1 MLAGLVVV
9 EALSLALFSGLLVR
23 QQTRDGNARAGL
35 RLSHEVT
42 SLAMEARTALLEQS
56 SNWVGIAARS
66 IGDTPGISVAKV
78 TDVAGNVLSSSSGG
92 QQRLEAGEL
101 AQIPLSKTDE
111 ARVFSFDRD
120 RWEGV
125 RPIYTGSELRG
136 FAWVETDRG
145 WDQDERRSTINA
157 TALFG
162 IVWVVAS
169 GLLVLLMARS
179 ISRPLAIL
187 HRGTRSLME
196 SPGTNGNFPLP
207 VEAHNELGDLIEAFN
222 RMFASIVEQRAGLS
236 DTLSL
241 LDSMLAN
248 APIGLAFFDRH
259 YRIVRVNQ
267 VFAGMTGVS
276 LSRHLGRT
284 LPEVLPSA
292 VAEDLQSTVM
302 GVFAEEEAVRNLE
315 LSGQSARSKIP
326 WTWLASVYPVRT
338 QQQQVRW
345 VGVIVLDASERKR
358 SEDALRKSE
367 KLAATGR
374 LATSIAH
381 EINNPLEAITNLL
394 FLLHN
399 FCGLDAEALGYVT
412 QAEHEAQR
420 ISEITQQTL
429 RFYRQSTLPLRANMA
444 ELVDSV
450 INLYRGKL
458 RSQNIQVERDF
469 DRTMDL
475 FCFSGEIRQVLANL
489 IGNAIDAMG
498 LGGRLV
504 VRAQRSRSWKDP
516 ALVGVRFAVA
526 DTGSGMDP
534 EVQKRVFEAFF
545 TTKEETGTG
554 LGLWVSEEIIRK
566 HRGIVHLKSRPM
578 GGERS
583 SGTVFEIF
591 IPDVVQAAEK
601 PAAALEKE
609 ASGGPRENL
618 APQLIV
624 GEANSEGPA
633 LAKGV

>member
-1 MLAGLVVV
+1 
-9 EALSLALFSGLLVR
+9 
-23 QQTRDGNARAGL
+23 
-35 RLSHEVT
+35 
-42 SLAMEARTALLEQS
+42 
-56 SNWVGIAARS
+56 
-66 IGDTPGISVAKV
+66 
-78 TDVAGNVLSSSSGG
+78 
-92 QQRLEAGEL
+92 
-101 AQIPLSKTDE
+101 
-111 ARVFSFDRD
+111 
-120 RWEGV
+120 
-125 RPIYTGSELRG
+125 
-136 FAWVETDRG
+136 
-145 WDQDERRSTINA
+145 
-157 TALFG
+157 
-162 IVWVVAS
+162 
-169 GLLVLLMARS
+169 
-179 ISRPLAIL
+179 
-187 HRGTRSLME
+187 ME

-207 VEAHNELGDLIEAFN
+207 VETHNELGDLIEAFN

-259 YRIVRVNQ
+259 YRFVRVNQ

-292 VAEDLQSTVM
+292 VAQDLQGTVM
-302 GVFAEEEAVRNLE
+302 RVFAEEEAVRNLE
-315 LSGQSARSKIP
+315 LSGESARSKIP

-338 QQQQVRW
+338 MQQQVRW

-399 FCGLDAEALGYVT
+399 FCELDGQALRYVT

-450 INLYRGKL
+450 INLYGGRL
-458 RSQNIQVERDF
+458 RSQNIQVDRDF

-489 IGNAIDAMG
+489 IGNAIDAMS
-498 LGGRLV
+498 LGGRLM
-504 VRAQRSRSWKDP
+504 VRAKRSRNWKDP
-516 ALVGVRFAVA
+516 AQVGVRFVVA
-526 DTGSGMDP
+526 DTGSGMDL

-566 HRGIVHLKSRPM
+566 HRGIVHLRSRPM
-578 GGERS
+578 GGEKS
-583 SGTVFEIF
+583 SGTIFEIF
-591 IPDVVQAAEK
+591 IPDVMQATEK
-601 PAAALEKE
+601 TVPVVGISASVGLQE
-609 ASGGPRENL
+609 AV
-618 APQLIV
+618 APQLV
-624 GEANSEGPA
+624 AGKANQGGSAFAPET
-633 LAKGV
+633 

>member
-1 MLAGLVVV
+1 
-9 EALSLALFSGLLVR
+9 
-23 QQTRDGNARAGL
+23 
-35 RLSHEVT
+35 
-42 SLAMEARTALLEQS
+42 
-56 SNWVGIAARS
+56 
-66 IGDTPGISVAKV
+66 
-78 TDVAGNVLSSSSGG
+78 
-92 QQRLEAGEL
+92 
-101 AQIPLSKTDE
+101 
-111 ARVFSFDRD
+111 
-120 RWEGV
+120 
-125 RPIYTGSELRG
+125 
-136 FAWVETDRG
+136 VET
-145 WDQDERRSTINA
+145 Q
-157 TALFG
+157 
-162 IVWVVAS
+162 
-169 GLLVLLMARS
+169 
-179 ISRPLAIL
+179 
-187 HRGTRSLME
+187 
-196 SPGTNGNFPLP
+196 
-207 VEAHNELGDLIEAFN
+207 NELGDLIEAFN

-248 APIGLAFFDRH
+248 APIGLAFFDHH
-259 YRIVRVNQ
+259 YRFVRVNQ

-284 LPEVLPSA
+284 LPEVLPGA
-292 VAEDLQSTVM
+292 VAEDLQGTVM
-302 GVFAEEEAVRNLE
+302 RVFAEEEAVRNLE
-315 LSGQSARSKIP
+315 LSGQSARSKTP

-338 QQQQVRW
+338 TQQQVRW

-399 FCGLDAEALGYVT
+399 FCELDGQALGYVT

-420 ISEITQQTL
+420 IAEITQQTL

-458 RSQNIQVERDF
+458 RSQNIEVEREF

-489 IGNAIDAMG
+489 IGNAIDAMA
-498 LGGRLV
+498 LGGKLV
-504 VRAQRSRSWKDP
+504 VRAQRSRNWKDP
-516 ALVGVRFAVA
+516 AQVGVRFAVA
-526 DTGSGMDP
+526 DTGSGMDL
-534 EVQKRVFEAFF
+534 ETQKRVFEAFF

-566 HRGIVHLKSRPM
+566 HRGIVHLKSRPA
-578 GGERS
+578 GGEKS

-591 IPDVVQAAEK
+591 IPDVKQETVAPPPVQGRES
-601 PAAALEKE
+601 
-609 ASGGPRENL
+609 SGSLREED
-618 APQLIV
+618 APQV
-624 GEANSEGPA
+624 VAGKADSERPA
-633 LAKGV
+633 SALGA